1 MIPSILV
8 LAAVASLP
16 APTNLEL
23 AEDAVLEAVSAI
35 PGDLAELGVDTVVVE
50 LAGEHLAG
58 WLLEQ
63 TATSELSAGGV
74 TVNAAE
80 GESARSGYRLR
91 LRPMELEVRYGESS
105 RSWLIGT
112 KKVTRHATC
121 QISATLLDPSG
132 QVVLATRYGA
142 EVSDRVAVSQ
152 LSQLAGDRGDP
163 WLAPEMGGGG
173 EGGILEPLI
182 VSGVVASLIYLFY
195 SSRAE

>member
-8 LAAVASLP
+8 LTALAAMP

-23 AEDAVLEAVSAI
+23 AEAAVLEAVSEI

-50 LAGEHLAG
+50 MAGDHAGG

-80 GESARSGYRLR
+80 GESARTAYRLR

-121 QISATLLDPSG
+121 QISATLLGPSG

-142 EVSDRVAVSQ
+142 DVSDRVPVSS
-152 LSQLAGDRGDP
+152 LSQLAGERGGP
-163 WLAPEMGGGG
+163 WLSPEMEGDG

>member
-8 LAAVASLP
+8 LTVLAAMP

-23 AEDAVLEAVSAI
+23 AEAAVLEAVSEI

-50 LAGEHLAG
+50 MAGDHAGG

-112 KKVTRHATC
+112 KKVARHATC
-121 QISATLLDPSG
+121 QISATLLGPSG

-142 EVSDRVAVSQ
+142 DVSDRVPVSH
-152 LSQLAGDRGDP
+152 LSQLAGDRSDP
-163 WLAPEMGGGG
+163 WLSPEIAQGG

>member
-8 LAAVASLP
+8 LTALAAMP

-23 AEDAVLEAVSAI
+23 AEAAVLEAVSEI
-35 PGDLAELGVDTVVVE
+35 PGDLVELGVDTVVVE
-50 LAGEHLAG
+50 MAGDHAGG

-80 GESARSGYRLR
+80 GESARTAYRLR

-121 QISATLLDPSG
+121 QISATLLGPSS

-142 EVSDRVAVSQ
+142 DVSDRVSVSS

-163 WLAPEMGGGG
+163 WLSPEMEGDG

>member
-8 LAAVASLP
+8 LTALVSMP

-23 AEDAVLEAVSAI
+23 AESAVLEAVSEI
-35 PGDLAELGVDTVVVE
+35 PGDLAELGVETVVVE
-50 LAGEHLAG
+50 MAGEHGAG

-63 TATSELSAGGV
+63 TVTSELSAAGIGV
-74 TVNAAE
+74 SVAE
-80 GESARSGYRLR
+80 GEAARTGYRLR
-91 LRPMELEVRYGESS
+91 LRPMELEVRYGETS
-105 RSWLIGT
+105 RSWLIGS

-121 QISATLLDPSG
+121 QLSATLLGPSG
-132 QVVLATRYGA
+132 EVMMASRYGA
-142 EVSDRVAVSQ
+142 DVSDRVAVSD

-163 WLAPEMGGGG
+163 WLAPEMSEEGS
-173 EGGILEPLI
+173 GGILEPLI